1 MWSFAYL
8 NLYIH
13 YLVYFICSYRACY
26 KYEMVNNKCEI
37 DTNVS
42 FAEVVTDITVFTDP
56 VTGSKLFDLTTPTDI
71 DGNYPNDTVCFFI
84 IGKR

>member
-1 MWSFAYL
+1 M
-8 NLYIH
+8 ID
-13 YLVYFICSYRACY
+13 
-26 KYEMVNNKCEI
+26 NKCEI

-42 FAEVVTDITVFTDP
+42 FAEVVADIPVFTHP
-56 VTGSKLFDLTTPTDI
+56 VTGSKLFDLATPTDI